1 MSRLLSFLLILLAF
15 GTSVPAMA
23 QTLDPGP
30 AASLTVL
37 EGGRFKPLDSFAWES
52 VRSIYGKSHY
62 KDKAGKRWGATE
74 LVLSMASQPDLW
86 ADAPMVRVDFLEL
99 KERLGLP
106 LHEKYFSYNQLRN
119 SEQLSPLVEEARK
132 VSGKPDL
139 ATKLTRETEMLYG
152 RLGLLDALLSG
163 YGFHIMPDSNGEWL
177 SPMEAPDAARNAW
190 IDGLVAWR
198 DGNPTAF
205 ENAFA
210 SLRQVQQASGA
221 KLATDTVIQREL
233 LYNKLQPFQT
243 ALYLYLSLILVAI
256 LASIWKIAPIR
267 WLGMVLLLAGLAF
280 HSTGLVLITLITG
293 RAPVSN
299 LFESMVFI
307 SWTMILFT
315 TLFYFFS
322 RRENYLVLI
331 AGVLGGLSMFYALDS
346 TIDISINP
354 LVPVLRSYWLNIH
367 VTIITASYGAFALAA
382 GLGHVYL
389 YRYRSNPR
397 DTTFLNKVDMLNLRS
412 VQLGTVLLTA
422 GVILGAVWA
431 NESWGRYWGW
441 DPKET
446 WSLITLLLYLAVIH
460 GRLNGWADRVK
471 TAVFTVA
478 GFAAV
483 LMTYFGVNYYLTGL
497 HSYATGNPDPV
508 PLKLLVYLALETAFV
523 VWCLRM
529 GKAQLKAA

>member
-221 KLATDTVIQREL
+221 KLASDTVIQREL

-267 WLGMVLLLAGLAF
+267 WLG
-280 HSTGLVLITLITG
+280 
-293 RAPVSN
+293 
-299 LFESMVFI
+299 
-307 SWTMILFT
+307 MILFT